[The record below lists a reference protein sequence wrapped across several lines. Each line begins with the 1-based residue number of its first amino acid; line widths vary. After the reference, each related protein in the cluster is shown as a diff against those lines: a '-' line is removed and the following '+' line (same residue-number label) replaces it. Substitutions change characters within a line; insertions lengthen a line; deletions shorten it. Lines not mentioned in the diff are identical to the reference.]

1 MGILAE
7 TEDEAAF
14 YANVI
19 QMIIQVLIPKFQE
32 YLNLQMESA
41 TVSPANLYI
50 VHTCTVIAEILK
62 IQEATFEFIKEKE

>member
-1 MGILAE
+1 M
-7 TEDEAAF
+7 
-14 YANVI
+14 
-19 QMIIQVLIPKFQE
+19 
-32 YLNLQMESA
+32 QMEQA